1 MKALK
6 GQREA
11 KKEGGSKLPWIIAG
25 GVVGVLAAAYLGT
38 CAWAAGRQTILPNVT
53 VGGIDVSNMTVE
65 QAKSA
70 IEDTVK
76 QKGENISFTLS
87 YEDIRES
94 LTADQL
100 AIDAGRSAQ
109 DAWNIGHGN
118 FFAGGPQ
125 LVGHMLG
132 MSGEVPLALP
142 EDDPALTDLM
152 DRMEQA
158 VNAAAGDH
166 GYAVEGDELVMTKGA
181 PVVTVDWEAAK
192 AQARE
197 NLQGTLKNGLGSSGD
212 GPTGSNL
219 ILFASR
225 GEVEE
230 PDFEA
235 IRRAVYAEPRDASL
249 DVNTMEVSDH
259 AVGVDFDVETLRTAY
274 RNAKSG
280 ERFSLP
286 LTVTQPKVTK
296 DDLEGRLFRDLL
308 GEATTRVSGSSARKT
323 NVKLAAAACNEKILL
338 PGEEFSYNNTT
349 GSRSPEKGYLP
360 APIYAGGRSEDGV
373 GGGICQVSSTIYY
386 AVLHTTLEIVERHD
400 HQFAV
405 SYLDPGMDA
414 TVYYG
419 SLDFRFKN
427 NTNYPI
433 KVVTRSYDNSKGVRY
448 LEVQLYGTNEDGR
461 YGKPT
466 SAVFDKVAPSTAY
479 KPDPNVARG
488 TLVLDKE
495 QYAYT
500 GMKARTY
507 RTIYEADGTVAEKQD
522 LGVSTYKMRPN
533 TYFYNPADGDP
544 STWPNGKPPAPP
556 STDPGT
562 TIPADPGA
570 DQSGDQGTEPPA
582 DPVPPPVSDSGISPI
597 DPGAAAG

>member
-1 MKALK
+1 MK

-11 KKEGGSKLPWIIAG
+11 KREGGSKLPWIITGA
-25 GVVGVLAAAYLGT
+25 VVGVLAAAYLGT
-38 CAWAAGRQTILPNVT
+38 CAWAAGRSTILPNVS
-53 VGGIDVSNMTVE
+53 VAGIDVSNMTVD
-65 QAKSA
+65 QAKDV
-70 IEDTVK
+70 IVDRVEQQGKD
-76 QKGENISFTLS
+76 ISLTLA
-87 YEDIRES
+87 YEDLEEG
-94 LTADQL
+94 LDVHQVMVDADQ
-100 AIDAGRSAQ
+100 SSW
-109 DAWNIGHGN
+109 DAWEIGHGN
-118 FFAGGPQ
+118 FFAAGPQ

-132 MSGEVPLALP
+132 MSSQVPLVLP
-142 EDDPALTDLM
+142 ENEPAQAALM
-152 DRMEQA
+152 SRMEQA
-158 VNAAAGDH
+158 VNEATRDH
-166 GYAVEGDELVMTKGA
+166 GYEVTQTELVMTKGA
-181 PVVTVDWEAAK
+181 PVTTVDWENVK
-192 AQARE
+192 AELSEELRDAFQERFSGTSEKVEKTITLSAS
-197 NLQGTLKNGLGSSGD
+197 QGRQED
-212 GPTGSNL
+212 
-219 ILFASR
+219 
-225 GEVEE
+225 

-235 IRRAVYAEPRDASL
+235 IRREVYAEPKDASL
-249 DVNTMEVSDH
+249 DVTTMEVSDH
-259 AVGVDFDVETLRTAY
+259 AVGVDFDVEELKTAY

-280 ERFSLP
+280 ETVIIP
-286 LTVTQPKVTK
+286 LTVTRPNVTRE
-296 DDLEGRLFRDLL
+296 DLEGRLFRDLL

-349 GSRSPEKGYLP
+349 GSRSPDKGYLP

-461 YGKPT
+461 YGKP
-466 SAVFDKVAPSTAY
+466 SNAVFDKVAPSTAY

-488 TLVLDKE
+488 TLVLDRE

-507 RTIYEADGTVAEKQD
+507 RTICEADGTVVEKQD

-544 STWPNGKPPAPP
+544 STWVNGKPPAPP
-556 STDPGT
+556 TTDPGT
-562 TIPADPGA
+562 TTPEDPGA
-570 DQSGDQGTEPPA
+570 ETPT
-582 DPVPPPVSDSGISPI
+582 DPITPPPSDSGISPI
-597 DPGAAAG
+597 DPGEAAM

>member
-1 MKALK
+1 M
-6 GQREA
+6 
-11 KKEGGSKLPWIIAG
+11 
-25 GVVGVLAAAYLGT
+25 LAAAYLGT
-38 CAWAAGRQTILPNVT
+38 CAWAAGRSTVLPNVA

-65 QAKSA
+65 QAKST
-70 IEDTVK
+70 IESSVE
-76 QKGENISFTLS
+76 QKGGDFPIILA
-87 YEDIRES
+87 YEDIEER
-94 LTADQL
+94 LTLDQL
-100 AIDAGRSAQ
+100 AVDAGQSAQ
-109 DAWNIGHGN
+109 NAWDIGRGN
-118 FFAGGPQ
+118 FFTGGPQ

-132 MSGEVPLALP
+132 MSSQAPVVLP
-142 EDDPALTDLM
+142 EDDPAVTGLV
-152 DRMEQA
+152 DRMKERIS
-158 VNAAAGDH
+158 AATEGH
-166 GYAVEGDELVMTKGA
+166 GYQVEGDRLVMTKGA
-181 PVVTVDWEAAK
+181 PVITIDWDAAK
-192 AQARE
+192 ADLFDHSIPRAFE
-197 NLQGTLKNGLGSSGD
+197 ALAGD
-212 GPTGSNL
+212 GDEYRVTFRAEQSKT
-219 ILFASR
+219 
-225 GEVEE
+225 EE

-235 IRRAVYAEPRDASL
+235 IHREVYAQPKDASL
-249 DVNTMEVSDH
+249 DVNTMEVSGH
-259 AVGVDFDVETLRTAY
+259 AVGVDFDVEALKTAY
-274 RNAKSG
+274 QNAKSG
-280 ERFSLP
+280 ESFSVP

-296 DDLEGRLFRDLL
+296 EDLESRLFRDLL
-308 GEATTRVSGSSARKT
+308 GEATTRVSGSAARKT

-349 GSRSPEKGYLP
+349 GSRSPDKGYLP

-461 YGKPT
+461 YAKPT
-466 SAVFDKVAPSTAY
+466 NAVFDKVAPSTAY

-488 TLVLDKE
+488 TLVLDRE

-507 RTIYEADGTVAEKQD
+507 RTIYEADGTVVEKQD

-544 STWPNGKPPAPP
+544 STWVDGKPPAPP
-556 STDPGT
+556 STDSGT
-562 TIPADPGA
+562 TADPGTS
-570 DQSGDQGTEPPA
+570 DPGTPA
-582 DPVPPPVSDSGISPI
+582 DPVTPPPSDSGISPI
-597 DPGAAAG
+597 DPSGAAT

>member
-1 MKALK
+1 MR

-11 KKEGGSKLPWIIAG
+11 KSEGGNKLPWIIAG
-25 GVVGVLAAAYLGT
+25 AAVGILAAAYLGT
-38 CAWAAGRQTILPNVT
+38 CAWAAGRQTILPNVS
-53 VGGIDVSNMTVE
+53 VAGVDVSNMTME

-109 DAWNIGHGN
+109 DAWSIGHGN
-118 FFAGGPQ
+118 FFAGGPR

-132 MSGEVPLALP
+132 MSGQVPLALP

-166 GYAVEGDELVMTKGA
+166 GYQVEGDKLVMTKGA
-181 PVVTVDWEAAK
+181 PVVTVDWETAK
-192 AQARE
+192 AQVRE
-197 NLQGTLKNGLGSSGD
+197 NLQSALKNGLGSSGD
-212 GPTGSNL
+212 GPAGSNL

-235 IRRAVYAEPRDASL
+235 IRRAVYTEPRDASL

-259 AVGVDFDVETLRTAY
+259 AVGVDFDVETLKTAY

-280 ERFSLP
+280 ERFSVP
-286 LTVTQPKVTK
+286 LTVTQPKVTRE
-296 DDLEGRLFRDLL
+296 DLEGRLFRDLL

-349 GSRSPEKGYLP
+349 GSRSPDKGYLP

-461 YGKPT
+461 YGKP
-466 SAVFDKVAPSTAY
+466 SNAVFDKVAPSTAY

-507 RTIYEADGTVAEKQD
+507 RTICEADGTVVEKQD

-556 STDPGT
+556 STDPGAT
-562 TIPADPGA
+562 VPADPGA
-570 DQSGDQGTEPPA
+570 DQSGDQGTETPA

>member
-1 MKALK
+1 MK

-11 KKEGGSKLPWIIAG
+11 KREGGSKLPWIITGA
-25 GVVGVLAAAYLGT
+25 VVGVLAAAYLGT
-38 CAWAAGRQTILPNVT
+38 CAWAAGRSTILPNVS
-53 VGGIDVSNMTVE
+53 VAGIDVSNMTVD
-65 QAKSA
+65 QAKDV
-70 IEDTVK
+70 IVDRVEQQGKD
-76 QKGENISFTLS
+76 ISLTLA
-87 YEDIRES
+87 YEDLEEG
-94 LTADQL
+94 LDVHQVMVDADQ
-100 AIDAGRSAQ
+100 SSW
-109 DAWNIGHGN
+109 DAWEIGHGS
-118 FFAGGPQ
+118 FFAAGPQ

-132 MSGEVPLALP
+132 MSSQVPLVLP
-142 EDDPALTDLM
+142 ENEPAQAALM
-152 DRMEQA
+152 SRMEQA
-158 VNAAAGDH
+158 VNEATRDH
-166 GYAVEGDELVMTKGA
+166 GYEVTQTELVMTKGA
-181 PVVTVDWEAAK
+181 PVTTVDWENVK
-192 AQARE
+192 AELSEELRDAFQERFSGTSEKVEKTITLSAS
-197 NLQGTLKNGLGSSGD
+197 QG
-212 GPTGSNL
+212 
-219 ILFASR
+219 R
-225 GEVEE
+225 QEE

-235 IRRAVYAEPRDASL
+235 IRREVYAEPKDASL
-249 DVNTMEVSDH
+249 DVTTMEVSDH
-259 AVGVDFDVETLRTAY
+259 AVGVDFDVEELKTAY

-280 ERFSLP
+280 ETVIIP
-286 LTVTQPKVTK
+286 LTVTRPNVTRE
-296 DDLEGRLFRDLL
+296 DLEGRLFRDLL

-349 GSRSPEKGYLP
+349 GSRSPDKGYLP

-461 YGKPT
+461 YGKP
-466 SAVFDKVAPSTAY
+466 SNAVFDKVAPSTAY

-488 TLVLDKE
+488 TLVLDRE

-507 RTIYEADGTVAEKQD
+507 RTICEADGTVVEKQD

-544 STWPNGKPPAPP
+544 STWVNGKPPAPP
-556 STDPGT
+556 TTDPGT
-562 TIPADPGA
+562 TTPEDPG
-570 DQSGDQGTEPPA
+570 TETPT
-582 DPVPPPVSDSGISPI
+582 DPITPPPSDSGISPI
-597 DPGAAAG
+597 DPGEAAM

>member
-1 MKALK
+1 M
-6 GQREA
+6 
-11 KKEGGSKLPWIIAG
+11 
-25 GVVGVLAAAYLGT
+25 LAAAYLGT

-65 QAKSA
+65 QAKDA

-100 AIDAGRSAQ
+100 AIDAGQSAQ

-259 AVGVDFDVETLRTAY
+259 AVGVDFDVEELKTAY

-280 ERFSLP
+280 ERFSVP

>member
-1 MKALK
+1 MR

-11 KKEGGSKLPWIIAG
+11 KSEGGNKLPWIIAG
-25 GVVGVLAAAYLGT
+25 AAVGILAAAYLGT
-38 CAWAAGRQTILPNVT
+38 CAWAAGRQTILPNMSVAG
-53 VGGIDVSNMTVE
+53 VDVSNMTME

-100 AIDAGRSAQ
+100 AIDAGQSAQ
-109 DAWNIGHGN
+109 DAWSIGHGN
-118 FFAGGPQ
+118 FFAGGPR

-166 GYAVEGDELVMTKGA
+166 GYQVEGDKLVMTKGA
-181 PVVTVDWEAAK
+181 PVVTVDWETAK

-197 NLQGTLKNGLGSSGD
+197 NLQSTLKNGLGSSGD

-235 IRRAVYAEPRDASL
+235 IRRAVYTEPRDASL

-259 AVGVDFDVETLRTAY
+259 SVGVDFDVEELKTAY

-280 ERFSLP
+280 ERFSVP

-308 GEATTRVSGSSARKT
+308 GQATTRVNGSSARKT

-533 TYFYNPADGDP
+533 TYFYNPEDGDP

>member
-1 MKALK
+1 MK

-11 KKEGGSKLPWIIAG
+11 KSEGGNKLPWIIAG
-25 GVVGVLAAAYLGT
+25 AIIGILAAAYLGL
-38 CAWAAGRQTILPNVT
+38 CAWAASRDTILPNVS
-53 VGGIDVSNMTVE
+53 VAGIDVSNMTMTQADNAIRTAVE
-65 QAKSA
+65 Q
-70 IEDTVK
+70 
-76 QKGENISFTLS
+76 KGGQISFALS
-87 YEDIRES
+87 YEDIQES

-100 AIDAGRSAQ
+100 AVDAARSAQ
-109 DAWNIGHGN
+109 DAWEVGRGN
-118 FFAGGPQ
+118 FFTGGPR

-132 MSGEVPLALP
+132 MSSEVPLALP
-142 EDDPALTDLM
+142 EDDPALLELM

-166 GYAVEGDELVMTKGA
+166 GYEVTQTELVMTKGA
-181 PVVTVDWEAAK
+181 PVVTIDWEAVK
-192 AQARE
+192 AQVRE
-197 NLQGTLKNGLGSSGD
+197 SLQGTLKEGLGGPED
-212 GPTGSNL
+212 GVTGNNL

-235 IRRAVYAEPRDASL
+235 IRREVYTEARDASL
-249 DVNTMEVSDH
+249 DPGTMEITDH
-259 AVGVDFDVETLRTAY
+259 AVGLDFDVQELKTAY
-274 RNAKSG
+274 QNAKSG
-280 ERFSLP
+280 ETVIIP
-286 LTVTQPKVTK
+286 LDVTRPNVTRE
-296 DDLEGRLFRDLL
+296 DLEAALFRDVL
-308 GEATTRVSGSSARKT
+308 GQATTRVTGSAARKN
-323 NVKLAAAACNEKILL
+323 NVKLAAAACNEVILL

-349 GSRSPEKGYLP
+349 GSRSASKGYLP

-386 AVLHTTLEIVERHD
+386 AVLHSTLEIVERHD

-427 NTNYPI
+427 STNYPM
-433 KVVTRSYDNSKGVRY
+433 KVVTRSYDSKGSRY

-461 YGKPT
+461 YAKPA
-466 SAVFDKVAPSTAY
+466 SSVFDKVAPGTAY
-479 KPDPNVARG
+479 QPDPNVARG
-488 TLVLDKE
+488 TLVLDRE

-507 RTIYEADGTVAEKQD
+507 RTIYEADGTVVEKQD
-522 LGVSTYKMRPN
+522 LGVSSYKMRPN

-544 STWPNGKPPAPP
+544 STWVNGKPPAPP
-556 STDPGT
+556 STGPGTTEPTDPGT
-562 TIPADPGA
+562 AQPEDPGT
-570 DQSGDQGTEPPA
+570 QSPA

-597 DPGAAAG
+597 DPNGAAG

>member
-1 MKALK
+1 MK

-11 KKEGGSKLPWIIAG
+11 KREGGSRLPWIITGA
-25 GVVGVLAAAYLGT
+25 VVGVLAAAYLGT
-38 CAWAAGRQTILPNVT
+38 CAWAAGREAILPNVS
-53 VGGIDVSNMTVE
+53 VSGIDVSNMTVE
-65 QAKSA
+65 QAKDVIVDA
-70 IEDTVK
+70 VERQGKD
-76 QKGENISFTLS
+76 ISVTLA
-87 YEDIRES
+87 YEDLEEG
-94 LTADQL
+94 LDVHQVMVDADQ
-100 AIDAGRSAQ
+100 SAR
-109 DAWNIGHGN
+109 DAWEIGHGN

-132 MSGEVPLALP
+132 MSSQVPLVLP
-142 EDDPALTDLM
+142 ENEPAQAALM
-152 DRMEQA
+152 SRMEQA
-158 VNAAAGDH
+158 VNEATRDH
-166 GYAVEGDELVMTKGA
+166 GYEVTQTELVITKGA
-181 PVVTVDWEAAK
+181 PVTTVDWENVK
-192 AQARE
+192 AELSEELRDAF
-197 NLQGTLKNGLGSSGD
+197 QGRFSGTSEKVEKTITLS
-212 GPTGSNL
+212 
-219 ILFASR
+219 ASQ
-225 GEVEE
+225 GQQED

-235 IRRAVYAEPRDASL
+235 IRREVYAEPKDASL
-249 DVNTMEVSDH
+249 DVTTMEVSDH
-259 AVGVDFDVETLRTAY
+259 AVGVDFDVQQLKTAY

-280 ERFSLP
+280 ETVIVP
-286 LTVTQPKVTK
+286 LTVTRPKVTRE
-296 DDLEGRLFRDLL
+296 DLEGRLFRDLL

-349 GSRSPEKGYLP
+349 GSRSPDKGYLP

-448 LEVQLYGTNEDGR
+448 LEVKLYGTNEDGR
-461 YGKPT
+461 YGKP
-466 SAVFDKVAPSTAY
+466 SNAVFDKVAPSTAY

-488 TLVLDKE
+488 TLVLDRE

-507 RTIYEADGTVAEKQD
+507 RTICEADGTVVEKQD

-544 STWPNGKPPAPP
+544 STWVNGKPPAPP
-556 STDPGT
+556 ATDPGT
-562 TIPADPGA
+562 TTPEDPGA
-570 DQSGDQGTEPPA
+570 ETPIDPILPP
-582 DPVPPPVSDSGISPI
+582 SDSGISPI
-597 DPGAAAG
+597 DPGEAAM

>member
-1 MKALK
+1 MK

-11 KKEGGSKLPWIIAG
+11 KKEGGSKLPWIITG

-38 CAWAAGRQTILPNVT
+38 CAWAAGREAILPNVS
-53 VGGIDVSNMTVE
+53 VAGIDVSNMTVE

-70 IEDTVK
+70 IESTVE
-76 QKGENISFTLS
+76 QKGGDFPIIMA
-87 YEDIRES
+87 YEDIEER
-94 LTADQL
+94 LTLDQL
-100 AIDAGRSAQ
+100 AVDAGQSAQ
-109 DAWNIGHGN
+109 NAWDIGRGS
-118 FFAGGPQ
+118 FFTGGPQ

-132 MSGEVPLALP
+132 MSSQVPVVLP
-142 EDDPALTDLM
+142 EDDPAVTGLI
-152 DRMEQA
+152 DRMKERIS
-158 VNAAAGDH
+158 AATEGH
-166 GYAVEGDELVMTKGA
+166 GYQVEGDRLVMTKGA
-181 PVVTVDWEAAK
+181 PVITIDWETQK
-192 AQARE
+192 SDLFDYSLPQAFQA
-197 NLQGTLKNGLGSSGD
+197 LAGD
-212 GPTGSNL
+212 GDEYRVTFQAEQSE
-219 ILFASR
+219 A
-225 GEVEE
+225 EE

-235 IRRAVYAEPRDASL
+235 IHREVYAQPRDASL

-259 AVGVDFDVETLRTAY
+259 AVGIDFDVEELKTAY
-274 RNAKSG
+274 QNAKSG
-280 ERFSLP
+280 ETVIIP
-286 LTVTQPKVTK
+286 LTVTRPNVTK

-349 GSRSPEKGYLP
+349 GSRSPDKGYLP

-427 NTNYPI
+427 NTNYPV
-433 KVVTRSYDNSKGVRY
+433 KVVTRSYDNNKGVRY

-461 YGKPT
+461 YAKPT
-466 SAVFDKVAPSTAY
+466 NAVFDKVAPSTAY

-488 TLVLDKE
+488 TLVLDRE

-507 RTIYEADGTVAEKQD
+507 RTIYEADGTVVEKQD

-544 STWPNGKPPAPP
+544 STWVDGKPPAPP

-562 TIPADPGA
+562 ATDPGTS
-570 DQSGDQGTEPPA
+570 DPGTETPT
-582 DPVPPPVSDSGISPI
+582 DPVTPPPSDSGISPI
-597 DPGAAAG
+597 DPNGAAM

>member
-100 AIDAGRSAQ
+100 AIDAGQSAQ

>member
-1 MKALK
+1 MK
-6 GQREA
+6 GQRVA
-11 KKEGGSKLPWIIAG
+11 KKEGGSKLPWIITG
-25 GVVGVLAAAYLGT
+25 GVVGLLAAAYLGT
-38 CAWAAGRQTILPNVT
+38 CAWAAGRETILPNVT
-53 VGGIDVSNMTVE
+53 VGGIDVSNLTAE
-65 QAKSA
+65 QAQSA

-94 LTADQL
+94 LTADRL
-100 AIDAGRSAQ
+100 AIDAGQSAQ
-109 DAWNIGHGN
+109 DAWDVGHGN

-132 MSGEVPLALP
+132 MSSEVPLALP

-166 GYAVEGDELVMTKGA
+166 GYEVEGDELVMTKGA
-181 PVVTVDWEAAK
+181 PVVTVDWETAK
-192 AQARE
+192 DQARE
-197 NLQGTLKNGLGSSGD
+197 NLQSTLKNGLGSSGD
-212 GPTGSNL
+212 GPTGSDL
-219 ILFASR
+219 ILFASQ
-225 GEVEE
+225 GEVED

-235 IRRAVYAEPRDASL
+235 IRREVYTEPKDAAL
-249 DVNTMEVSDH
+249 DLESMTITDH
-259 AVGVDFDVETLRTAY
+259 TVGVDFDVEELKTAY
-274 RNAKSG
+274 ENAKSG
-280 ERFSLP
+280 ERFSVP
-286 LTVTQPKVTK
+286 LTVTQPEVTK
-296 DDLEGRLFRDLL
+296 EDLESRLFKDLL
-308 GEATTRVSGSSARKT
+308 GQATTRVSGSAARKT

-349 GSRSPEKGYLP
+349 GSRSPDKGYLP

-427 NTNYPI
+427 NTNYPV

-461 YGKPT
+461 YAKP
-466 SAVFDKVAPSTAY
+466 SNAVFDKVAPSTAY

-500 GMKARTY
+500 GMKARAY
-507 RTIYEADGTVAEKQD
+507 RTIYEADGTVVEKQD

-544 STWPNGKPPAPP
+544 STWPDGKPPAPP
-556 STDPGT
+556 STGPGT
-562 TIPADPGA
+562 PADPGTA
-570 DQSGDQGTEPPA
+570 DPGAETPA
-582 DPVPPPVSDSGISPI
+582 DPAGPPPSDSGISPI
-597 DPGAAAG
+597 DPNGAAM

>member
-1 MKALK
+1 MK

-11 KKEGGSKLPWIIAG
+11 KREGGSKLPWIITG
-25 GVVGVLAAAYLGT
+25 GVVGVLAAAYIGT
-38 CAWAAGRQTILPNVT
+38 CAWASGRSTIFPNVAIAG
-53 VGGIDVSNMTVE
+53 VDVSNMTVE
-65 QAKSA
+65 QAQSA
-70 IEDTVK
+70 VQAALD
-76 QKGENISFTLS
+76 QQSQDISLS
-87 YEDIRES
+87 LIYEDLEEQLDVS
-94 LTADQL
+94 KLAADTA
-100 AIDAGRSAQ
+100 RSAQ
-109 DAWNIGHGN
+109 DAWNVGHDN
-118 FFAGGPQ
+118 FFTSGPK
-125 LVGHMLG
+125 LLGHMLG
-132 MSGEVPLALP
+132 TSAQVPLILP
-142 EDDPALTDLM
+142 ENEPAQAELLA
-152 DRMEQA
+152 RMEQA
-158 VNAAAGDH
+158 VNEATRDH
-166 GYAVEGDELVMTKGA
+166 GYEVTQTELVMTKGA
-181 PVVTVDWEAAK
+181 PVTTVDWEAARTAMGEK
-192 AQARE
+192 LQQAFTARFSGE
-197 NLQGTLKNGLGSSGD
+197 SGTVRDTVVLS
-212 GPTGSNL
+212 
-219 ILFASR
+219 ASQS
-225 GEVEE
+225 EAAE

-235 IRRAVYAEPRDASL
+235 IRREVYTEPKDAVL
-249 DVNTMEVSDH
+249 DLESMTITDHTM
-259 AVGVDFDVETLRTAY
+259 GVDFDVEELKSAY

-280 ERFSLP
+280 ETVIIP
-286 LTVTQPKVTK
+286 LTVTRPNVTK
-296 DDLEGRLFRDLL
+296 DDLGGRLFKDLL
-308 GEATTRVSGSSARKT
+308 GQATTRVSGSSARKT

-349 GSRSPEKGYLP
+349 GSRSPDKGYLP

-461 YGKPT
+461 YAKPT
-466 SAVFDKVAPSTAY
+466 NAVFDKVAPGTAY

-500 GMKARTY
+500 GLKARTY
-507 RTIYEADGTVAEKQD
+507 RTIYEADGTVVEKQD

-544 STWPNGKPPAPP
+544 STWVDGKPPAPP

-562 TIPADPGA
+562 AVDPGTADPGA
-570 DQSGDQGTEPPA
+570 ETPA
-582 DPVPPPVSDSGISPI
+582 DPTAPPPSDSGISPI
-597 DPGAAAG
+597 DPNGAAT

>member
-1 MKALK
+1 MK

-11 KKEGGSKLPWIIAG
+11 KREGGSKLPWIITG

-38 CAWAAGRQTILPNVT
+38 CAWAAGRSAILPNVS
-53 VGGIDVSNMTVE
+53 VAGIDVSNMTVE

-76 QKGENISFTLS
+76 RKGENISFTLS

-118 FFAGGPQ
+118 FFVGGPQ

-132 MSGEVPLALP
+132 MSSEVPLALP

-166 GYAVEGDELVMTKGA
+166 GYEVEGDKLVMTKGA
-181 PVVTVDWEAAK
+181 PVVTVDWETAK
-192 AQARE
+192 TQARE
-197 NLQGTLKNGLGSSGD
+197 SLQSTLKDGLGGPED
-212 GPTGSNL
+212 GVTGNNL
-219 ILFASR
+219 ILFASQ
-225 GEVEE
+225 GEMED

-235 IRRAVYAEPRDASL
+235 IHRAVYAEAKDASL
-249 DVNTMEVSDH
+249 DVSTMEVSGH
-259 AVGVDFDVETLRTAY
+259 AVGVDFDVTALKTAY
-274 RNAKSG
+274 QNAKSG
-280 ERFSLP
+280 ESFSVP

-296 DDLEGRLFRDLL
+296 EDLEGKLFRDLL
-308 GEATTRVSGSSARKT
+308 GEATTRVSGSAARKT

-349 GSRSPEKGYLP
+349 GSRSPDKGYLP

-427 NTNYPI
+427 NTNYPV

-461 YGKPT
+461 YAKP
-466 SAVFDKVAPSTAY
+466 SHAVFDKVAPSTAY

-500 GMKARTY
+500 GMKARAY
-507 RTIYEADGTVAEKQD
+507 RTIYEADGTVVEKQD

-544 STWPNGKPPAPP
+544 STWADGKPPAPP

-562 TIPADPGA
+562 TAPENPGAETPADPAG
-570 DQSGDQGTEPPA
+570 
-582 DPVPPPVSDSGISPI
+582 PPPSDSGISPI
-597 DPGAAAG
+597 DPNGAAM

>member
-1 MKALK
+1 MK

-11 KKEGGSKLPWIIAG
+11 KREGGSKLPWIITGA
-25 GVVGVLAAAYLGT
+25 VVGVLAAAYLGT
-38 CAWAAGRQTILPNVT
+38 CAWAAVRSTILPNVS
-53 VGGIDVSNMTVE
+53 VAGIDVSNMTVD
-65 QAKSA
+65 QAKDV
-70 IEDTVK
+70 IVDRVEQQGKD
-76 QKGENISFTLS
+76 ISLTLA
-87 YEDIRES
+87 YEDLEEG
-94 LTADQL
+94 LDVHQVMVDADQ
-100 AIDAGRSAQ
+100 SSW
-109 DAWNIGHGN
+109 DAWEIGHGS
-118 FFAGGPQ
+118 FFAAGPQ

-132 MSGEVPLALP
+132 MSSQVPLVLP
-142 EDDPALTDLM
+142 ENEPAQAALM
-152 DRMEQA
+152 SRMEQA
-158 VNAAAGDH
+158 VNEATRDH
-166 GYAVEGDELVMTKGA
+166 GYEVTQTELVMTKGA
-181 PVVTVDWEAAK
+181 PVTTVDWENVK
-192 AQARE
+192 AELSEELRDAFQERFSGTSEKVEKTITLSAS
-197 NLQGTLKNGLGSSGD
+197 QGRQED
-212 GPTGSNL
+212 
-219 ILFASR
+219 
-225 GEVEE
+225 

-235 IRRAVYAEPRDASL
+235 IRREVYAEPKDASL
-249 DVNTMEVSDH
+249 DVTTMEVSDH
-259 AVGVDFDVETLRTAY
+259 AVGVDFDVEELKTAY

-280 ERFSLP
+280 ETVIIP
-286 LTVTQPKVTK
+286 LTVTRPNVTRE
-296 DDLEGRLFRDLL
+296 DLEGRLFRDLL
-308 GEATTRVSGSSARKT
+308 GEATTRVGGSSARKT

-349 GSRSPEKGYLP
+349 GSRSPDKGYLP

-461 YGKPT
+461 YGKP
-466 SAVFDKVAPSTAY
+466 SNAVFDKVAPSTAY

-488 TLVLDKE
+488 TLVLDRE

-507 RTIYEADGTVAEKQD
+507 RTICEADGTVVEKQD

-544 STWPNGKPPAPP
+544 STWVNGKPPAPP
-556 STDPGT
+556 TTDPGT
-562 TIPADPGA
+562 TTPEDPGA
-570 DQSGDQGTEPPA
+570 ETPT
-582 DPVPPPVSDSGISPI
+582 DPITPPPSDSGISPI
-597 DPGAAAG
+597 DPGEAAM

>member
-1 MKALK
+1 MK

-11 KKEGGSKLPWIIAG
+11 KREGGSKLPWIITGA
-25 GVVGVLAAAYLGT
+25 VVGVLAAAYLGT
-38 CAWAAGRQTILPNVT
+38 CAWALGRSTILPNVS
-53 VGGIDVSNMTVE
+53 VAGIDVSNMTVD
-65 QAKSA
+65 QAKDV
-70 IEDTVK
+70 IVDRVEQQGKD
-76 QKGENISFTLS
+76 ISLTLA
-87 YEDIRES
+87 YEDLEEG
-94 LTADQL
+94 LDVHQVMVDADQ
-100 AIDAGRSAQ
+100 SSW
-109 DAWNIGHGN
+109 DAWEIGHGS
-118 FFAGGPQ
+118 FFAAGPQ

-132 MSGEVPLALP
+132 MSSQVPLVLP
-142 EDDPALTDLM
+142 ENEPAQAALM
-152 DRMEQA
+152 SRMEQA
-158 VNAAAGDH
+158 VNEATRDH
-166 GYAVEGDELVMTKGA
+166 GYEVTQTELVMTKGA
-181 PVVTVDWEAAK
+181 PVTTVDWENVK
-192 AQARE
+192 AELSEELRDAFQERFSGTSEKVEKTITLSAS
-197 NLQGTLKNGLGSSGD
+197 QG
-212 GPTGSNL
+212 
-219 ILFASR
+219 R
-225 GEVEE
+225 QEE

-235 IRRAVYAEPRDASL
+235 IRREVYAEPKDASL
-249 DVNTMEVSDH
+249 DVTTMEVSDH
-259 AVGVDFDVETLRTAY
+259 AVGVDFDVEELKTAY

-280 ERFSLP
+280 ETVIVP
-286 LTVTQPKVTK
+286 LTVTRPNVTRE
-296 DDLEGRLFRDLL
+296 DLEGRLFRDLL
-308 GEATTRVSGSSARKT
+308 GEATTRVGGSSARKT

-349 GSRSPEKGYLP
+349 GSRSPDKGYLP

-461 YGKPT
+461 YGKP
-466 SAVFDKVAPSTAY
+466 SNAVFDKVAPSTAY

-488 TLVLDKE
+488 TLVLDRE

-507 RTIYEADGTVAEKQD
+507 RTICEADGTVVEKQD

-544 STWPNGKPPAPP
+544 STWVNGKPPAPP
-556 STDPGT
+556 TTDPGT
-562 TIPADPGA
+562 TTPEDPG
-570 DQSGDQGTEPPA
+570 TETPT
-582 DPVPPPVSDSGISPI
+582 DPITPPPSDSGISPI
-597 DPGAAAG
+597 DPGEAAM